1 MTQIYDLQ
9 QRAEV
14 LRKKTATD
22 SISPEEVG
30 GLHADTLAY
39 IANMER
45 YASSLGIKK
54 VYTSVSEMNGD
65 ESPVS
70 STGMPLK
77 AGQLVTIFNAGSPD
91 ADNSG
96 EIYAFQN
103 PGWILVGRLDAGTA
117 DTLKKLIEGDK
128 STVTNNNR
136 NAFVWL
142 GNFETWD
149 EAQVE
154 IDKLH
159 STGEDNTKVGEFRLL
174 LNGRN
179 LIVYNYV
186 QNWATGVFTQIV
198 KGSIKWDEGSQTMDQ
213 SLSIHEYERIYNE
226 GNGWGEWK
234 IINNGSSTGISI
246 DAIDILC
253 SILSSAVYIS
263 DQTAQIEELRE
274 ELKKGGGGVSVSRP
288 MISQDYETYLVTM
301 SSTDGDA
308 VNIYYTT
315 DGTTPTSASKLY
327 TTALKFNE
335 DCSIKAISINKST
348 GEQSSVATFSYV
360 AKLIDYIEFADE
372 LVKTT
377 LVSSTTPKIDTNND
391 GIIQKTEAANATSMP
406 PFSTKE
412 ITSFDELEFFTGI
425 ETTPLFY
432 QCRSLTSLKLPKAG
446 KLKSTCDSFLYGS
459 TSISS
464 IEIPEGVERLGKS
477 SFQQTSLSAIILPSS
492 LISIGDNAF
501 YGTKITRIVI
511 PDSVT
516 SIGLNAFNSCTLLE
530 EITIGSSVASIGEL
544 AFYNCNKLNKIH
556 LPDTPPTFT
565 NSLTFPNSAKFYVK
579 SQDIKE
585 AYLMADTWADYGES
599 RFIIE

>member
-1 MTQIYDLQ
+1 MADRIQNRRDTAA
-9 QRAEV
+9 RWAKFNPV
-14 LRKKTATD
+14 LL
-22 SISPEEVG
+22 E
-30 GLHADTLAY
+30 
-39 IANMER
+39 
-45 YASSLGIKK
+45 
-54 VYTSVSEMNGD
+54 
-65 ESPVS
+65 
-70 STGMPLK
+70 
-77 AGQLVTIFNAGSPD
+77 
-91 ADNSG
+91 G
-96 EIYAFQN
+96 EIGYVTDN
-103 PGWILVGRLDAGTA
+103 PNQYKIGDGIHAWNDLPLRGFNGNIVQETGSDENAVMSQKAVSQILTGEQAAV
-117 DTLKKLIEGDK
+117 K
-128 STVTNNNR
+128 NNNR

-142 GNFETWD
+142 GNFETWA

-159 STGEDNTKVGEFRLL
+159 ATGEDNTKVGEFRLL

-179 LIVYNYV
+179 LIVRNFV
-186 QNWATGVFTQIV
+186 QNWATGVFTQTV
-198 KGSIKWDEGSQTMDQ
+198 TGSIKWDEVSATMRQ
-213 SLSIHEYERIYNE
+213 SLSIHDYERTYNE
-226 GNGWGEWK
+226 GSGWGIWK
-234 IINNGSSTGISI
+234 MINNGSSSTGISV

-274 ELKKGGGGVSVSRP
+274 ELKKGGGGVSVARP

-315 DGTTPTSASKLY
+315 DGTTPTSASASASKLY

-377 LVSSTTPKIDTNND
+377 LVSSASPKIDTNND

-406 PFSTKE
+406 SFSTKE

-477 SFQQTSLSAIILPSS
+477 SFQQTSLSTIILPKSS

-501 YGTKITRIVI
+501 YGTKITSIVI

-516 SIGLNAFNSCTLLE
+516 SIGLSAFNSCTLLE

-544 AFYNCNKLNKIH
+544 AFYNCNKLNKVH

-579 SQDIKE
+579 SQDVKE